1 MKPFK
6 QVYLIIIV
14 IGLLS
19 CHSGQLDKVLQQADS
34 LMENDPDSALELLSS
49 FPHPET
55 LNQADFA
62 AYQ

>member
-49 FPHPET
+49 FPHP
-55 LNQADFA
+55 
-62 AYQ
+62 